1 MLKDRVMRT
10 NQEIRQFASVMLKGN
25 WSMAVLVALVYGVIT
40 SFTSCN
46 FPLVLV
52 VYAPMMLGFIKMM
65 LGYVRGTERMEVE
78 GIFSA
83 FDSTYYWK
91 SMGLYLLQGIYTFL
105 WTLLFIIPGIVKY
118 CSYFFAPYILADNP
132 TMTAEESICR
142 SMQIMEGHK
151 MQLFMMLLGYVLL
164 ATLSSLLLFIPMLW
178 IFPYYQVT
186 LAKFYEEVKATS
198 M

>member
-1 MLKDRVMRT
+1 MLKNSVMRT
-10 NQEIRQFASVMLKGN
+10 NQEIRQEASAMLKSN
-25 WSMAVLVALVYGVIT
+25 WSVAVLVALVFGVIA
-40 SFTSCN
+40 SFTSCS
-46 FPLVLV
+46 FPLALF
-52 VYAPMMLGFIKMM
+52 VYAPMMLGFVKMM
-65 LGYVRGTERMEVE
+65 LGYVRGTQRMEVE

-83 FDSTYYWK
+83 FNSTYYWK

-151 MQLFMMLLGYVLL
+151 MQLFLMLLGYTAL
-164 ATLSSLLLFIPMLW
+164 AMLSSILLFIPMLW
-178 IFPYYQVT
+178 IMPYYQVA
-186 LAKFYEEVKATS
+186 LAKFYEEVKHSVA
-198 M
+198 

>member
-1 MLKDRVMRT
+1 ML
-10 NQEIRQFASVMLKGN
+10 NGN
-25 WSMAVLVALVYGVIT
+25 WSVAVLVALVFGVIA

-46 FPLVLV
+46 FPLVLF
-52 VYAPMMLGFIKMM
+52 VYAPMMLGFVKMM
-65 LGYVRGTERMEVE
+65 LGYVRGTQRMEVE

-83 FDSTYYWK
+83 FNSTYYWK
-91 SMGLYLLQGIYTFL
+91 SMGLYLLQGIYTIL

-164 ATLSSLLLFIPMLW
+164 AMLSSLLLFIPMLW
-178 IFPYYQVT
+178 IIPYYQVA
-186 LAKFYEEVKATS
+186 LAKFYEEVKHSVA
-198 M
+198 

>member
-1 MLKDRVMRT
+1 MRT
-10 NQEIRQFASVMLKGN
+10 NQEIRHEASVMLKGN
-25 WSMAVLVALVYGVIT
+25 WNVPVLVALVFGVIA
-40 SFTSCN
+40 SFTSCS
-46 FPLVLV
+46 FPLVLF
-52 VYAPMMLGFIKMM
+52 VYAPMSLGFVKMM
-65 LGYVRGTERMEVE
+65 IGYVRGTQRMEVE

-83 FDSTYYWK
+83 FNSTYYWK

-151 MQLFMMLLGYVLL
+151 MQLFLMLLGYTAL
-164 ATLSSLLLFIPMLW
+164 AMLSSILLFIPMLW
-178 IFPYYQVT
+178 IMPYYQVA
-186 LAKFYEEVKATS
+186 LAKFYEEVKRSVA
-198 M
+198 